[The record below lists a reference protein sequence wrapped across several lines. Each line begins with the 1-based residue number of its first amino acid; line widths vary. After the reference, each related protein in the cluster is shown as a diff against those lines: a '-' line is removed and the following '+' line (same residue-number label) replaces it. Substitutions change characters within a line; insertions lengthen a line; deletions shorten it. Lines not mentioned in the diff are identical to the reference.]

1 MNEKSDSVIT
11 IHVSGVLE
19 FRDADGNVIG
29 TTTIETDIDSETC
42 YGLDVR

>member
-1 MNEKSDSVIT
+1 MSEESESVAT

-29 TTTIETDIDSETC
+29 TATIETDIDSEKDD
-42 YGLDVR
+42 GLDLS